1 MRLTFDPHVDNK
13 LFLLKKNVL
22 LHLWNPNKKFI
33 SFKEQLFFFKIIP
46 NNFNLNLNV
55 NNIIMTTNS
64 NTKRSHSLHSVHLN
78 EC

>member
-33 SFKEQLFFFKIIP
+33 
-46 NNFNLNLNV
+46 
-55 NNIIMTTNS
+55 
-64 NTKRSHSLHSVHLN
+64 
-78 EC
+78 